1 MATTIYFLCAV
12 TSIGCA
18 VLLVR
23 SWRQSRVRLLMW
35 SGLGFIGLAANN
47 VLLFID
53 QVVAPDQDLHALRD
67 VSGLA
72 ALAILLFGL
81 IWESR

>member
-1 MATTIYFLCAV
+1 MAATVYLLCAV
-12 TSIGCA
+12 TSVVCA

-23 SWRQSRVRLLMW
+23 SWFASPVRLLMW
-35 SGLGFIGLAANN
+35 VALGFIGLAVNN
-47 VLLFID
+47 VVLFTD
-53 QVVAPDQDLHALRD
+53 RVLTPGTDLHVIRD

-72 ALAILLFGL
+72 AVAILLFGL